1 MKQTNLMRWIEVA
14 EARSVCMLAEENPV
28 RTAVTASMT
37 ELQPGQTV
45 LAKLREQLFLGEG
58 ARRLVRAYR
67 TRLAN

>member
-14 EARSVCMLAEENPV
+14 EARSVCMLAEEDPV
-28 RTAVTASMT
+28 RAAATASMA
-37 ELQPGQTV
+37 EQPVHTV
-45 LAKLREQLFLGEG
+45 LVKLREQLFLGEA